1 MGRSYF
7 PPPHRTGAGSCG
19 LSERFR
25 LSEQIAI
32 QNAMTTSD
40 EELRNGVHA
49 YLRRHHPEIC
59 RHWFDRISVLGMEGG
74 TLRLLVDEPV
84 RLKYLQRT
92 CVAAFTEAAQ
102 SVTGRLLA
110 VRFIGPDGTGAEP
123 MPAAVRSAGEAPHLL
138 EEQIVLSPDY
148 SFEAFVVGPGNR
160 LAHAAAMAVASKLGR
175 AYNPFFVHGGV
186 GLGKTHLLQSIC
198 QQVLRQQPTAR
209 VSYISCHTFMDAFHE
224 CVKAGRMSEFRHRF
238 RNVDLLVID
247 DIHFLSK
254 HEQTQEEFF
263 HTFNAL
269 HQSGRQIVLSSDAA
283 PVEIPDLE
291 ERLVSRFNSGLVARM
306 EKPCYETRVNILKAK
321 ARLHEMEL
329 PEEVPAYIA
338 ARIDSNI
345 RELEGALTKV
355 RGFAMATGR
364 MIDLDL
370 AKEAIGGD
378 LLGQGNAQPNIQA
391 ILEAVVR
398 YYDVKLS
405 DLLGKRRH
413 KSVALPRQVCMWLA
427 RRHTRYSLEEI
438 GGYLGGRDH
447 TTVLH
452 AIRTIDS
459 KQGQD
464 DRLRADVDRL
474 EQALRGNATE

>member
-1 MGRSYF
+1 M
-7 PPPHRTGAGSCG
+7 P
-19 LSERFR
+19 
-25 LSEQIAI
+25 I
-32 QNAMTTSD
+32 SD
-40 EELRNGVHA
+40 EDLHTAMHA
-49 YLRRHHPEIC
+49 YLRRNNPEIC
-59 RHWFDRISVLGMEGG
+59 RHWFDRIAVLGIERGV
-74 TLRLLVDEPV
+74 LRLLVDEPV

-92 CVAAFTEAAQ
+92 CLAAFTEAVQ
-102 SVTGRLLA
+102 SVTGQLLA
-110 VRFIGPDGTGAEP
+110 VRFIGPDGLDGEQPHPTTNH
-123 MPAAVRSAGEAPHLL
+123 SAGSTNETSVMLD
-138 EEQIVLSPDY
+138 EQMVLSPDY
-148 SFEAFVVGPGNR
+148 SFDGFVVGPGNR

-186 GLGKTHLLQSIC
+186 GLGKTHLLQAIC
-198 QQVLRQQPTAR
+198 QQLLRQQPTAR
-209 VSYISCHTFMDAFHE
+209 ISYISCSTFMDAFHD
-224 CVKAGRMSEFRHRF
+224 CVKAGRMGEFRHRF

-283 PVEIPDLE
+283 PAEIPDLE

-306 EKPCYETRVNILKAK
+306 ERPCYETRVNILKAK
-321 ARLHEMEL
+321 ARLHNLQM
-329 PEEVPAYIA
+329 PDDVPAYVA

-355 RGFAMATGR
+355 RGLAMATGR
-364 MIDLDL
+364 EIDLEL

-378 LLGQGNAQPNIQA
+378 PLSQGRGNPQPNIQA
-391 ILEAVVR
+391 ILDAVVR
-398 YYDVKLS
+398 YYDIKLT

-452 AIRTIDS
+452 AIRQVDT
-459 KQGQD
+459 KQTRD
-464 DRLRADVDRL
+464 ERLKADVDRIQQVL
-474 EQALRGNATE
+474 QAAPNEA

>member
-1 MGRSYF
+1 M
-7 PPPHRTGAGSCG
+7 P
-19 LSERFR
+19 
-25 LSEQIAI
+25 I
-32 QNAMTTSD
+32 SD
-40 EELRNGVHA
+40 EDLHTAMHA
-49 YLRRHHPEIC
+49 YLRRNNPEIC
-59 RHWFDRISVLGMEGG
+59 RHWFDRIAVLGIERGV
-74 TLRLLVDEPV
+74 LRLLVDEPV

-92 CVAAFTEAAQ
+92 CLAAFTEAVQ
-102 SVTGRLLA
+102 SVTGQLLA
-110 VRFIGPDGTGAEP
+110 VRFIGPDGLG
-123 MPAAVRSAGEAPHLL
+123 GEQPQPTTNHASGSMNETSVMLD
-138 EEQIVLSPDY
+138 EQMVLSPDY
-148 SFEAFVVGPGNR
+148 SFDGFVVGPGNR

-186 GLGKTHLLQSIC
+186 GLGKTHLLQAIC
-198 QQVLRQQPTAR
+198 QQLLRQQPTAR
-209 VSYISCHTFMDAFHE
+209 ISYISCSTFMDAFHD
-224 CVKAGRMSEFRHRF
+224 CVKAGRMGEFRHRF

-283 PVEIPDLE
+283 PAEIPDLE
-291 ERLVSRFNSGLVARM
+291 ERMVSRFNSGLVARM
-306 EKPCYETRVNILKAK
+306 ERPCYETRVNILKAK
-321 ARLHEMEL
+321 ARLHNLQM
-329 PEEVPAYIA
+329 PDDVPAYVA

-355 RGFAMATGR
+355 RGLAMATGR
-364 MIDLDL
+364 EIDLEL

-378 LLGQGNAQPNIQA
+378 PLSQGRGNPQPNIQA
-391 ILEAVVR
+391 ILDAVVR
-398 YYDVKLS
+398 YYDIKLT

-452 AIRTIDS
+452 AIRQVDT
-459 KQGQD
+459 KQTRD
-464 DRLRADVDRL
+464 ERLKADVDRIQQVL
-474 EQALRGNATE
+474 QAAPNEA